1 MLVRT
6 ISKYY
11 WQMLLV
17 KTISRNYIKLLND
30 IKMFVIMIH

>member
-11 WQMLLV
+11 WQVLLV
-17 KTISRNYIKLLND
+17 ETISRNYIKSLND
-30 IKMFVIMIH
+30 MKMFVIMIH